1 MIYDT
6 STNKKDNALVK
17 KDNIQQTKEEDN
29 IHQMKKK
36 KSRTNVKIQK
46 LKEQII

>member
-36 KSRTNVKIQK
+36 RV
-46 LKEQII
+46 EQM